1 MNKKKLLIFFIFIF
15 VAVSLVG
22 CGNNDSEEAEYEDE
36 VDVEDV
42 EDVEVVEDVEGEYSD
57 EEKALLKEDLINYI
71 DEEMSEIIEYGDG
84 IIISYAAMIEDGSLD
99 NEEMHKRLME
109 EILPAM
115 KELREAASNVQYQTE
130 EVGFIH
136 GLYEQAIQVREGAF
150 AMLVV
155 GLENGNVNDDFAEAN
170 EGLGIAAE
178 GMESFVQAMHSLGAE
193 CGLNFQ

>member
-22 CGNNDSEEAEYEDE
+22 CGNNDSEEVEYEDE

-42 EDVEVVEDVEGEYSD
+42 EDVEDEYSD
-57 EEKALLKEDLINYI
+57 EEKALLNEDLTNYI
-71 DEEMSEIIEYGDG
+71 DEEMSEIIAYGDE
-84 IIISYAAMIEDGSLD
+84 IIISYAAMIEDDSLD

-136 GLYEQAIQVREGAF
+136 GLYEQAIEVREAAF

-155 GLENGNVNDDFAEAN
+155 GLENDNVNDDLAEGKQ
-170 EGLGIAAE
+170 GLAIAAE
-178 GMESFVQAMHSLGAE
+178 GMESFVQAMHLLGAE
-193 CGLNFQ
+193 CGVNFQ